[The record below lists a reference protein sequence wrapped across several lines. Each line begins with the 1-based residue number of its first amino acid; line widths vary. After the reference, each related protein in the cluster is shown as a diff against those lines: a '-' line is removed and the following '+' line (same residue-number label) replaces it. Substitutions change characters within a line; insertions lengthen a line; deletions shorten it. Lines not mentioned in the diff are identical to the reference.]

1 MRISHCS
8 SFLMKPEKI
17 RQIVPV
23 EFIFLQMPFFHSVF
37 QCLCKTTEMHCNF
50 VDSPF
55 LQT

>member
-17 RQIVPV
+17 RQIVPF